1 VSKWTF
7 DAGLPTPAS
16 TAKGYAYTP
25 SGANWFK
32 QRNRWGTSP
41 RKGAHVF
48 FQFSG
53 PRIHHVGLVTS
64 NDGVLPI
71 QTIEA
76 NTSRGTSGSQR
87 DGGGVW
93 RRSRASGIVGY
104 GYPDYSESEEE
115 DWMTS
120 KEVEKLLLEMNH
132 EIRTV
137 IPARFNAIEGLM
149 NNTFRELVQKGDG
162 TIRTELDGLRVD
174 MRSIGG
180 KLGFTP
186 KS

>member
-1 VSKWTF
+1 
-7 DAGLPTPAS
+7 
-16 TAKGYAYTP
+16 
-25 SGANWFK
+25 
-32 QRNRWGTSP
+32 
-41 RKGAHVF
+41 
-48 FQFSG
+48 
-53 PRIHHVGLVTS
+53 
-64 NDGVLPI
+64 
-71 QTIEA
+71 
-76 NTSRGTSGSQR
+76 
-87 DGGGVW
+87 
-93 RRSRASGIVGY
+93 
-104 GYPDYSESEEE
+104 
-115 DWMTS
+115 MTS